1 MRGAADVVVHG
12 VVGGDGG
19 NLADG
24 DGGLV
29 DECVDGE
36 VDLACL
42 VGDEVLL
49 VVVVDALVVEH
60 GGGEV
65 RGELD
70 EVEEVG
76 GERGAGVGEVVGGAG
91 GDFEEVE
98 ESRRIVRGVEAGED
112 PEFVVEGE
120 PFEAH
125 RAVLLGFA
133 VVVYEEGGDG
143 AGDDVV

>member
-1 MRGAADVVVHG
+1 MVHG

-19 NLADG
+19 DLADG

-29 DECVDGE
+29 DERVDRE
-36 VDLACL
+36 VDYACL

-76 GERGAGVGEVVGGAG
+76 SEGGAGVGEVVGGAG

-98 ESRRIVRGVEAGED
+98 EGRRVVRGVEAGED
-112 PEFVVEGE
+112 AEFAVEGE

-125 RAVLLGFA
+125 RAVSLGFA